1 LVYLQIDKIICRPR
15 CEAVTISPLCRYN
28 DLMVRERTTVIGGR
42 PTRWLEAGEAS
53 ATLTLVLL
61 HAFPLGAD
69 MWRPQLETVP
79 DGWRLIA
86 PDLAGFGGTADHTG
100 PPSIDDFANDLDALA
115 GYLSLRQFVLGG
127 LSMGGYAVFAY
138 LRLNPS
144 HVKGI
149 VLADTK
155 SGADTLQARDG
166 RRKMLDLV
174 AAKGC
179 PAIADEML
187 PKLLGA
193 TTQQVDTGLM
203 LDLRAIIESNSVEGV
218 SRAIQRLRDRPDAT
232 PQLAS
237 TFVPA
242 LVIVG
247 EEDGITPLAD
257 AQAMANALPEAT
269 LAVLPGAGHLSNLE
283 APDAFGAALLPWM
296 AAL

>member
-1 LVYLQIDKIICRPR
+1 LVCLQIHSIIHRPY
-15 CEAVTISPLCRYN
+15 CEAVTIPAASRYN
-28 DLMVRERTTVIGGR
+28 ALMVRERSTAIGGR
-42 PTRWLEAGEAS
+42 PTRWLEAGEANTTH
-53 ATLTLVLL
+53 ALVWL

-69 MWRPQLETVP
+69 MWRAQLETVP

-100 PPSIDDFANDLDALA
+100 PPSIDDFARDLDELA
-115 GYLSLRQFVLGG
+115 GYLGLRQFVLGG

-144 HVKGI
+144 RVKGI

-155 SGADTLQARDG
+155 SGDDPPPAREG
-166 RRKMLDLV
+166 RQKRLDLV

-179 PAIADEML
+179 RAIADDML

-193 TTQQVDTGLM
+193 TTQQIDTGLM
-203 LDLRAIIESNSVEGV
+203 LDVRAMIESNSAEGV
-218 SRAIQRLRDRPDAT
+218 SRAILRLRDRPDAT

-237 TFVPA
+237 IFVPA

-247 EEDGITPLAD
+247 EEDGITPVAD
-257 AQAMANALPEAT
+257 ARAMASALPEAT

-283 APDAFGAALLPWM
+283 APDAFSAALLPWM